1 MGSSKSGRK
10 RGEIMTKGE
19 KIGED
24 VLGEEPRTSKYDKRK
39 QELLEKAKQEVK
51 KKKAEEDEE
60 IIRLSKLPI
69 PGEKPGELSPE
80 ERAEIIQ
87 RARLTGISLEQAYKD
102 VHVKEH
108 FRSKPKKKKEQ
119 ESFFDFP

>member
-1 MGSSKSGRK
+1 MMPKQ
-10 RGEIMTKGE
+10 E

-24 VLGEEPRTSKYDKRK
+24 VLGYEPSTSKYDKRK
-39 QELLEKAKQEVK
+39 QELLEQAKKEVEK
-51 KKKAEEDEE
+51 KKKLEEDE

-87 RARLTGISLEQAYKD
+87 RARLTGRALEEE
-102 VHVKEH
+102 KEVYVREH
-108 FRSKPKKKKEQ
+108 YRSKPKKKEEEKNH
-119 ESFFDFP
+119 FLIFHD

>member
-1 MGSSKSGRK
+1 MPK
-10 RGEIMTKGE
+10 TE

-24 VLGEEPRTSKYDKRK
+24 VLGEEPRVSKYDKRK
-39 QELLEKAKQEVK
+39 AELLQKAKEEVEK
-51 KKKAEEDEE
+51 KKKEEDEE

-108 FRSKPKKKKEQ
+108 YRSKPKKKEQ
-119 ESFFDFP
+119 KESFFDFP

>member
-1 MGSSKSGRK
+1 MPK
-10 RGEIMTKGE
+10 TE
-19 KIGED
+19 KIGSD
-24 VLGEEPRTSKYDKRK
+24 VLDTEPPKTKYDKRK
-39 QELLEKAKQEVK
+39 QELLEKAKEEVK

-87 RARLTGISLEQAYKD
+87 RARLTGRALEEE
-102 VHVKEH
+102 KEVYVREH
-108 FRSKPKKKKEQ
+108 YRSKPKKKEEKK

>member
-1 MGSSKSGRK
+1 
-10 RGEIMTKGE
+10 MTKTE

-24 VLGEEPRTSKYDKRK
+24 VLGAESPKTKYDKRK
-39 QELLEKAKQEVK
+39 AELLEQAKKEVEK

-87 RARLTGISLEQAYKD
+87 RAQLTGRALEEE
-102 VHVKEH
+102 KEVYVREH
-108 FRSKPKKKKEQ
+108 YRSKPKKKEEKK

>member
-1 MGSSKSGRK
+1 MPKA
-10 RGEIMTKGE
+10 E

-24 VLGEEPRTSKYDKRK
+24 VLGEEPRVSKYDKRK
-39 QELLEKAKQEVK
+39 AELLQKAKEEVEK
-51 KKKAEEDEE
+51 KKKEEDEE
-60 IIRLSKLPI
+60 IIKLSKLPI

-87 RARLTGISLEQAYKD
+87 RARLTGRALEEE
-102 VHVKEH
+102 KEVYVREH
-108 FRSKPKKKKEQ
+108 YRSKPKKKEEKK

>member
-1 MGSSKSGRK
+1 MMPKQ
-10 RGEIMTKGE
+10 E

-24 VLGEEPRTSKYDKRK
+24 VLGSEPKVSKYDKRK
-39 QELLEKAKQEVK
+39 SELLEKAKEEVK

-60 IIRLSKLPI
+60 IIRLSKIPI

-87 RARLTGISLEQAYKD
+87 RAQLTGRALEEE
-102 VHVKEH
+102 KEVYVREH
-108 FRSKPKKKKEQ
+108 YRSKPKKKEEKK

>member
-1 MGSSKSGRK
+1 MPKA
-10 RGEIMTKGE
+10 E

-24 VLGEEPRTSKYDKRK
+24 VLGYEPKSSKYDKRK
-39 QELLEKAKQEVK
+39 QELLEKAKEEVK
-51 KKKAEEDEE
+51 KKQKEEEE
-60 IIRLSKLPI
+60 EELIKLSKLPI

-108 FRSKPKKKKEQ
+108 YRSKPKKKEEKK

>member
-1 MGSSKSGRK
+1 MTESSER
-10 RGEIMTKGE
+10 
-19 KIGED
+19 IGED
-24 VLGEEPRTSKYDKRK
+24 VLGTEPRTTKYDKRK
-39 QELLEKAKQEVK
+39 SELLEKAKEEVK

-69 PGEKPGELSPE
+69 PGENPGELSPE

-87 RARLTGISLEQAYKD
+87 RARLTGRALEEE
-102 VHVKEH
+102 KEVYVREH
-108 FRSKPKKKKEQ
+108 YRSKPKKEEKK

>member
-1 MGSSKSGRK
+1 MMSKQ
-10 RGEIMTKGE
+10 E

-24 VLGEEPRTSKYDKRK
+24 VLGTEPPKTRYDKRK
-39 QELLEKAKQEVK
+39 AELLQKAKEEVEK
-51 KKKAEEDEE
+51 KKKLEEDE
-60 IIRLSKLPI
+60 IIQLSKLPI

-108 FRSKPKKKKEQ
+108 YRSKPKKKEEKK